1 MLVASISAICAG
13 VMVKTMAW
21 HPEVNSLVVPIV
33 IAFIVGYVVASGFY
47 ATFST
52 TVNTLLLCFCEG
64 KLKTLLNIFR
74 FETRKVLKKQKFYI
88 NFVYFKYIK
97 IAESM
102 MVLKAGRI
110 LWVAL

>member
-1 MLVASISAICAG
+1 MASISAICAG

-33 IAFIVGYVVASGFY
+33 IAFIVGYVIASGFY

-64 KLKTLLNIFR
+64 KLKMHLDIFR
-74 FETRKVLKKQKFYI
+74 FVYI
-88 NFVYFKYIK
+88 NLIHFKYIK

>member
-1 MLVASISAICAG
+1 
-13 VMVKTMAW
+13 MAW

-64 KLKTLLNIFR
+64 KLKMHLDIFR
-74 FETRKVLKKQKFYI
+74 FEIRQLLKKKDFI
-88 NFVYFKYIK
+88 F
-97 IAESM
+97 
-102 MVLKAGRI
+102 
-110 LWVAL
+110 